1 MLPHPGKRQSLYL
14 EKKLPKNQQMVKK
27 RDPGSLNLPAGGDP
41 PIREPGMLQGH
52 RGLGLKP
59 SLMKRQLRINGG
71 KNPDIR
77 DRCLTKKMMLVGNI
91 IIISGTRPMRKSREG
106 TSVAE
111 SGHR

>member
-1 MLPHPGKRQSLYL
+1 MSNFRDEDGHKMDNISLSDDFGKQIESDEDSMGEY
-14 EKKLPKNQQMVKK
+14 
-27 RDPGSLNLPAGGDP
+27 GGDLD
-41 PIREPGMLQGH
+41 ISKFNEDG
-52 RGLGLKP
+52 
-59 SLMKRQLRINGG
+59 SINGG

-111 SGHR
+111 SGHQ